1 MHAGKSYK
9 FSEFLFWTRRS
20 VYGLVAIATTLV
32 VLHEVA
38 GWKWLVVPWSV
49 VLILGTAVA
58 LMVGFKSTQ
67 TYGRTWEAQRIWSS
81 IVSRSRVWG
90 EMSTALARR
99 DEST

>member
-38 GWKWLVVPWSV
+38 
-49 VLILGTAVA
+49 
-58 LMVGFKSTQ
+58 
-67 TYGRTWEAQRIWSS
+67 
-81 IVSRSRVWG
+81 
-90 EMSTALARR
+90 
-99 DEST
+99 